1 MSLNFGKMDF
11 AVSFAPVTAFPL
23 DARSYFESYDSA
35 VAQAQLAVEAGSA
48 DGRLYIGQTITVVEN
63 GSAQL
68 YQIQPDK
75 TLGAIGGKIEIDEKQ
90 FAFVDGKLNILGFA
104 EAVAGAQLTIKES
117 PEGIK
122 SLEWVKPDTSIVEG
136 LSTRVT
142 DLETAIGDINTT
154 LNNVYKKNETYSISE
169 VDNAISVAVANAPHL
184 KRVIKNSIAEIDVG
198 AEDADQYIY
207 MVPAENAEAG
217 DSYNEYMVIG
227 GVLERVGDWGVDLSD
242 YALASDVNTALGNK
256 VDKEV
261 GKSLVDDNEIA
272 KLLTV
277 AENAEE
283 NFVKS
288 VETTQFNVDKLGKLS
303 LIGIDQSLIGGL
315 GDGNNLADLLNSKA
329 NASDVET
336 ALNNKVDKAE
346 GERLITAA
354 EAKKLE
360 SLVIGEGGNI
370 EISGTVNASNVQEL
384 YDNVVRIVTGSGT
397 YEYDGVQKTLLGI
410 ESGAQVNVIEN
421 ITLNGGANLEIVDKT
436 VDIPLASGV
445 NAGIVKSSTN
455 ENMVAVLA
463 EGTMEV
469 NSLNVNKLV
478 QTAGDV
484 LVLNGGNSAG
494 GYTTE

>member
-1 MSLNFGKMDF
+1 M
-11 AVSFAPVTAFPL
+11 
-23 DARSYFESYDSA
+23 
-35 VAQAQLAVEAGSA
+35 
-48 DGRLYIGQTITVVEN
+48 
-63 GSAQL
+63 
-68 YQIQPDK
+68 
-75 TLGAIGGKIEIDEKQ
+75 
-90 FAFVDGKLNILGFA
+90 
-104 EAVAGAQLTIKES
+104 
-117 PEGIK
+117 
-122 SLEWVKPDTSIVEG
+122 
-136 LSTRVT
+136 
-142 DLETAIGDINTT
+142 
-154 LNNVYKKNETYSISE
+154 
-169 VDNAISVAVANAPHL
+169 
-184 KRVIKNSIAEIDVG
+184 
-198 AEDADQYIY
+198 
-207 MVPAENAEAG
+207 
-217 DSYNEYMVIG
+217 
-227 GVLERVGDWGVDLSD
+227 
-242 YALASDVNTALGNK
+242 
-256 VDKEV
+256 
-261 GKSLVDDNEIA
+261 
-272 KLLTV
+272 
-277 AENAEE
+277 
-283 NFVKS
+283 
-288 VETTQFNVDKLGKLS
+288 
-303 LIGIDQSLIGGL
+303 IGGL

-384 YDNVVRIVTGSGT
+384 YDNVVRIVSGSGT

-410 ESGAQVNVIEN
+410 EAGAQVNVIEN

-445 NAGIVKSSTN
+445 NAGIVKSSTD